1 MEEIKLPSLRSVQCK
16 DVVLNEKLDKPQ
28 HDFTEGELC

>member
-1 MEEIKLPSLRSVQCK
+1 MEEIKLHSLHGVQCK

-28 HDFTEGELC
+28 HDFTEGKPC